1 MATYVNIDEAKLK
14 EHLNKQL
21 GQLWGIIKSKAD
33 QALRVLIQKF
43 KQRALQTA
51 TRSVIQRLS
60 PSLCD
65 QTSDIAKGVEQV
77 NDFSQGVS
85 NSLNKLT
92 QTAIKI
98 LGPVEKLLAVV
109 QTILTLPLPT
119 AVPPGIGITI
129 SVGQGFEKI
138 KDTLLEF
145 VHAARQLAESITDG
159 VDTVGAANQALS
171 LVLDRTND
179 LLAFA
184 DSYCALVDAYAD
196 GLENGTDIGAL
207 NQDLLDEYGGILF
220 QMANALELMLDGQ
233 DDGGVFDDATQ
244 EMLELI
250 EDYAIEEFIPEG
262 VKSRLRRRRIEDS
275 FGTLDGDNKNT
286 DQGDGLNLGP
296 DGLPLGGVGA
306 TGIDIP
312 NTNAELYE
320 AIDGNIYILKVEDDP
335 TSPEVALRRFG
346 VAQTTEGVTVLKSPP
361 TFTTKAKTILADIK
375 VRLDTQLSIL

>member
-1 MATYVNIDEAKLK
+1 MATYVQIDEAKLK

-21 GQLWGIIKSKAD
+21 GKLWGIIKSKAK

-51 TRSVIQRLS
+51 TRAVIQRLS

-65 QTSDIAKGVEQV
+65 QTSDISKGVEQV
-77 NDFSQGVS
+77 NDFAQGVS
-85 NSLNKLT
+85 NTLNKLT
-92 QTAIKI
+92 QTASKI
-98 LGPVEKLLAVV
+98 LGPISKLLGIVR
-109 QTILTLPLPT
+109 TIISLPIPT
-119 AVPPGIGITI
+119 SVPPGIGITI
-129 SVGQGFEKI
+129 SVGEGFDEI
-138 KDTLLEF
+138 KSTLKEF
-145 VHAARQLAESITDG
+145 VDSAEKLARSISNA
-159 VDTVGAANQALS
+159 VATVGAANQALS

-179 LLAFA
+179 LLSFA

-196 GLENGTDIGAL
+196 GLENGTDIGGL
-207 NQDLLDEYGGILF
+207 NQDLLDEYGAILF
-220 QMANALELMLDGQ
+220 QMANALELMLDDQ
-233 DDGGVFDDATQ
+233 DDGSLFDDATQ

-262 VKSRLRRRRIEDS
+262 IKSRLRRRRIDDS

-312 NTNAELYE
+312 DTCLLY
-320 AIDGNIYILKVEDDP
+320 
-335 TSPEVALRRFG
+335 TSP
-346 VAQTTEGVTVLKSPP
+346 SPR
-361 TFTTKAKTILADIK
+361 D
-375 VRLDTQLSIL
+375 V